1 MGFLFSYTKFLVL
14 SLYGPGYVLV
24 TIALQ
29 QRRYI
34 KGLVYYKNFEQVDF
48 STLIGLSRFLAD
60 FDGSTPS
67 F

>member
-14 SLYGPGYVLV
+14 WLYGPGYALV

-34 KGLVYYKNFEQVDF
+34 KGLVYYKNFE
-48 STLIGLSRFLAD
+48 
-60 FDGSTPS
+60 
-67 F
+67 